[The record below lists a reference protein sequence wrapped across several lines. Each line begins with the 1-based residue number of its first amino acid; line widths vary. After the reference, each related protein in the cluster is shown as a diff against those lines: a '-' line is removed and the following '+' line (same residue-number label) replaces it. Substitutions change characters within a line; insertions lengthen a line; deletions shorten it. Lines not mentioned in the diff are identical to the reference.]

1 MALTPENTARLQAIQ
16 AKVLAGEA
24 SLDDL
29 KEGVQIMRQ
38 DRIGAQHASTASKT
52 KAAVEKKVIN
62 PTEVLANLRA
72 IGAKL
77 QSGPVA

>member
-16 AKVLAGEA
+16 AKVIAGEA

-38 DRIGAQHASTASKT
+38 DRIAAQHSSTASKT
-52 KAAVEKKVIN
+52 KTAAEKKVID
-62 PTEVLANLRA
+62 PTAVLNDLRA
-72 IGAKL
+72 LGAKL
-77 QSGPVA
+77 SAGPVA

>member
-16 AKVLAGEA
+16 AKVLAGAA

-38 DRIGAQHASTASKT
+38 DRISAQVSSTASKT
-52 KAAVEKKVIN
+52 KAAAEKVVID
-62 PTEVLANLRA
+62 PTKVLADLRA
-72 IGAKL
+72 LGAKL